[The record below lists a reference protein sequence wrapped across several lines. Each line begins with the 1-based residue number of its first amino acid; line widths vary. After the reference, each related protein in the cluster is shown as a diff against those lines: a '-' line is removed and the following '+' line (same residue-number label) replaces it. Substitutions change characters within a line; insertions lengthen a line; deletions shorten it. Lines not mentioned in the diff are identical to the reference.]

1 MAVYTQVSE
10 QEVSQCL
17 QNYEIGDLVTLK
29 GIAQG
34 VENSNFLLVTTTG
47 KYILTLYE
55 KRIKAEELPW
65 YLDYMGHLVEHG
77 VSCPLPV
84 VDRDG
89 VALTVLADRPAAI
102 VTFLEGK
109 ETPEIKENQ
118 CFLLG
123 QAIAKLHQA
132 GADFTHHRKNNVGP
146 DSWQELL
153 NKSVGYD
160 QDEIVQEIQPV
171 LQEILSQWPTDKD
184 HLPIGQIHA
193 DIFPDNVFF
202 TASDQLSGFIDFYF
216 ACTDFLA
223 YDLAIAIN
231 AWCFKD
237 DGQCLTNLSSAII
250 KGYETIRPLTPEEKR
265 FFPILNMGAAIRFL
279 LTRLH
284 DWIHTP
290 ADALVTPKDPKP
302 YLYRLRYHQALIA
315 LSDGT

>member
-34 VENSNFLLVTTTG
+34 VENSNFLLETTTG

-55 KRIKAEELPW
+55 KRIKEDELPW
-65 YLDYMGHLVEHG
+65 YLEYMKHLVQCG

-84 VDRDG
+84 VDKRG
-89 VALTVLADRPAAI
+89 VALTILARRPAAI

-109 ETPEIKENQ
+109 EAPQITEKH

-123 QAIAKLHQA
+123 QAIAHLHQA
-132 GADFTHHRKNNVGP
+132 GAGFTQFRKNNVGP

-153 NKSVGYD
+153 NKSIGYD
-160 QDEIVQEIQPV
+160 QEELVQEIQPV

-184 HLPIGQIHA
+184 NLPIGQIHA

-202 TASDQLSGFIDFYF
+202 TAPDQLSGFIDFYF

-237 DGQCLTNLSSAII
+237 NGECLTDLSAAVI
-250 KGYETIRPLTPEEKR
+250 KGYETIRPLTSDEKR
-265 FFPILNMGAAIRFL
+265 LFPILNMGAAMRFL

-290 ADALVTPKDPKP
+290 AEALVTPKDPKP
-302 YLYRLRYHQALIA
+302 YLYRLRYHQTLIA